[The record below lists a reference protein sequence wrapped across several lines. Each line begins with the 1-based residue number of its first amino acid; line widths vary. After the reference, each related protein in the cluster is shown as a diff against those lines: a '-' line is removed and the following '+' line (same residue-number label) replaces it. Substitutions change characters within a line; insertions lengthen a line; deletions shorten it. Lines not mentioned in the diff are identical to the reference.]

1 MLKASLSAVAI
12 ALTLVAFIPYI
23 RSILRN
29 EIKPHIFSWVIWG
42 STTFIVFIAQLESGG
57 GFGAWPIGLSGLI
70 TLYVAF
76 LAYQKRSDIT
86 ITTVD
91 WLFFLSAMASLPI
104 WYFTSDPLWAV
115 ILLTS
120 VDLCGFGPTIRKA
133 YSHPFDEDRLFFT
146 IFLARNLI
154 AAIALEHYS
163 LTTVLFPAAIAAA
176 CLILIIMIS
185 VRRESEKL
193 GGDY

>member
-1 MLKASLSAVAI
+1 MVKAILSAIAI
-12 ALTLVAFIPYI
+12 ALTFIAFVPYI
-23 RSILRN
+23 RSVLRN
-29 EIKPHIFSWVIWG
+29 EIKPHVFSWVTWG
-42 STTFIVFIAQLESGG
+42 STTFIVFIAQLEGG
-57 GFGAWPIGLSGLI
+57 GGLGAWPIGLSGLI

-76 LAYQKRSDIT
+76 LAFQKRSDIA

-115 ILLTS
+115 IILTT

-133 YSHPFDEDRLFFT
+133 YSHPFDEDRIFFA
-146 IFLARNLI
+146 IFLARNLV

-163 LTTVLFPAAIAAA
+163 LTTLLFPTAIAAA
-176 CLILIIMIS
+176 CLMLIIMIS
-185 VRRESEKL
+185 YRRKKTRSA
-193 GGDY
+193 

>member
-1 MLKASLSAVAI
+1 MVKATLSSIAI
-12 ALTLVAFIPYI
+12 ALTFIAFIPYI

-29 EIKPHIFSWVIWG
+29 EIKPHVFSWVIWG

-57 GFGAWPIGLSGLI
+57 GVGAWPIGLSGLI

-104 WYFTSDPLWAV
+104 WYLTSDPLWAV
-115 ILLTS
+115 ILLTA
-120 VDLCGFGPTIRKA
+120 VDLCGFGPTVRKA
-133 YSHPFDEDRLFFT
+133 YTHPFEEDRRFFA

-163 LTTVLFPAAIAAA
+163 LTTALFPIAIAAA
-176 CLILIIMIS
+176 CLGVIIIIS
-185 VRRESEKL
+185 YRRVKTEPA
-193 GGDY
+193 

>member
-1 MLKASLSAVAI
+1 
-12 ALTLVAFIPYI
+12 
-23 RSILRN
+23 
-29 EIKPHIFSWVIWG
+29 VIWG
-42 STTFIVFIAQLESGG
+42 STTFIVFIAQLKSGG
-57 GFGAWPIGLSGLI
+57 GVGAWPIGLSGLI

-91 WLFFLSAMASLPI
+91 WLFFLSAIASLPI

-115 ILLTS
+115 IILTT

-133 YSHPFDEDRLFFT
+133 YTLPFEEDRLFFS

-163 LTTVLFPAAIAAA
+163 LTTVLFPTAIATA
-176 CLILIIMIS
+176 CLVVIIIIS
-185 VRRESEKL
+185 YRRYKT
-193 GGDY
+193 GAA